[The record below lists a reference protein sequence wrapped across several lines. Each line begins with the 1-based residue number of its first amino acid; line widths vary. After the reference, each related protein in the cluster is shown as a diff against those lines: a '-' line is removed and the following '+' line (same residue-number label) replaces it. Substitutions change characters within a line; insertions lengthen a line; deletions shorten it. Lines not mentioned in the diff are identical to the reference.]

1 MRSRSLPP
9 DAGGATGAAI
19 LGVEERDGSREW
31 SPHRPSSRVAL
42 HDAVDTGFSAW
53 RSRHIAPGRNWVVR
67 RPSGTRDYRNDL
79 PKWTYVLPCGH
90 STAFSRRLA
99 HDPRTGGLDDW
110 AWCAECA
117 EWWPV
122 DDSCAVEVAPTA
134 RRLVRHMR
142 DGRVVICR
150 PHSYDESELAL
161 LEDVAILKNRIAA
174 EVDRRWRAKA
184 EFDLR
189 GLAYPEPRRSGTIRF
204 PSSEIQEIA
213 DLFDADMSRLYRP
226 DEPGGP
232 SLGFRKRPAT
242 VSVVR
247 RILLDQGCGDGRHCR
262 ERDCGE
268 PVLAKGLCDAHY
280 RAAWRGRPAAPVP
293 TTRPANLPPWP
304 VRQVTLTRSAS

>member
-1 MRSRSLPP
+1 MRARVLDSGAEGIALAPIPRGDTQDCSRDS
-9 DAGGATGAAI
+9 
-19 LGVEERDGSREW
+19 
-31 SPHRPSSRVAL
+31 SPHGRGAEVTL

-99 HDPRTGGLDDW
+99 HDPRTGALDDR

-122 DDSCAVEVAPTA
+122 DGSCAVEVAPTA

-150 PHSYDESELAL
+150 PHSYDEGELAL

-184 EFDLR
+184 EFDPV

-213 DLFDADMSRLYRP
+213 DLFEADMSWLYRP

-232 SLGFRKRPAT
+232 SLGLRKRPAT

-247 RILLDQGCGDGRHCR
+247 RILLDHGYGDRRHCR

-280 RAAWRGRPAAPVP
+280 RAAWRGRPVAPVP
-293 TTRPANLPPWP
+293 TTRPANLPRWP
-304 VRQVTLTRSAS
+304 VPQAILTRSAS